1 VSYPLRVPRLD
12 RIPVRWP
19 EILPTGPEVINGLT
33 MLADNLSLSGLQEVI
48 ASYPAGA
55 KLAQMPRFAG
65 LELFKPIDYGDAEWM
80 DLLGAQGQDLAHGD
94 YTRYTGDWMLSHE
107 PRPAPTDR
115 AVRIEKFLFG
125 FTNLTHDWGEAHPA
139 VGDVLFGEPKRRR
152 TLERS
157 TRRYLATEMLT
168 EACDIQFI
176 ESEHPSVWKAVNY
189 AVDWSDKVA
198 FHPPDLASNM
208 SKNVEPI
215 EYYTHLYRANKYL
228 GHFAVALRMGRLLDM
243 QHPELADPSNKL
255 TKGVELLN
263 ALVSCND
270 LGVMIDYANYFL
282 GTQLFLDGHQDEINR
297 ALVRADG
304 LFPDGTIPRDNQER
318 PTTLPQL
325 VTSWQQY
332 QVVVPGARQA
342 TN

>member
-80 DLLGAQGQDLAHGD
+80 DLLGAQGQDL
-94 YTRYTGDWMLSHE
+94 
-107 PRPAPTDR
+107 
-115 AVRIEKFLFG
+115 
-125 FTNLTHDWGEAHPA
+125 
-139 VGDVLFGEPKRRR
+139 
-152 TLERS
+152 
-157 TRRYLATEMLT
+157 
-168 EACDIQFI
+168 
-176 ESEHPSVWKAVNY
+176 
-189 AVDWSDKVA
+189 
-198 FHPPDLASNM
+198 
-208 SKNVEPI
+208 